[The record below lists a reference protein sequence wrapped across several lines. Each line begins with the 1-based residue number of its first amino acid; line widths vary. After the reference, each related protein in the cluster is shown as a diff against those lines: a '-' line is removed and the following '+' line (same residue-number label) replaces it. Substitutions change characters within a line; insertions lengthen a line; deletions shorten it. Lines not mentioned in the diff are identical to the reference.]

1 MHIIEFVEILS
12 FFSFTMYCIILV
24 RIGWVFFWLLFIS
37 TLGFEKEGEGT
48 AIQGGR
54 FEKKRTGIQWD
65 FQFLHHLTMNV
76 RKLTWFFFINYLS
89 KCRTWDGKKKL
100 LHEVNYIPV
109 HIFVENDSV
118 VYLAIYPFYIQLF
131 TLLLLLNSSN
141 GHLHFVLQ
149 PELFSRKR
157 IGRHFFQLST
167 TTLLLK
173 FRFIFKNCNV
183 LHLLHC

>member
-1 MHIIEFVEILS
+1 MSKFSVFFFIYNVLHYSCENWMS
-12 FFSFTMYCIILV
+12 FFLIIIYFNFRIWKRRRRNCNPGRPIWKEENRYTMGFSISSSFNYECQEIDMI
-24 RIGWVFFWLLFIS
+24 
-37 TLGFEKEGEGT
+37 
-48 AIQGGR
+48 
-54 FEKKRTGIQWD
+54 
-65 FQFLHHLTMNV
+65 
-76 RKLTWFFFINYLS
+76 FFFINYLS
-89 KCRTWDGKKKL
+89 KCRKWDGKKKL

-157 IGRHFFQLST
+157 IGRHFFQSST